1 MQPKKRRATVAK
13 KTSVKKVAA
22 KNTSAKKGG
31 RGGQGGPAKRP
42 MPEFSKPSQATLD
55 AFSRAV
61 ERLPGVEL
69 KTMFGYPAVF
79 LSGNMLA
86 SVFQDRIMIR
96 LSERDRANALLIE
109 GAKLFEPSPGRAM
122 REYVELPRSVV
133 EDGSSLADWLRRG
146 AEHVGSLPAK
156 QKRR

>member
-1 MQPKKRRATVAK
+1 
-13 KTSVKKVAA
+13 
-22 KNTSAKKGG
+22 
-31 RGGQGGPAKRP
+31 

-61 ERLPGVEL
+61 ERLPGVER